1 MLAERIEVD
10 NIYMVL
16 GYTDMRKS
24 ITGLAAIVKY
34 QFKLNPFER
43 SLFLFCGKRA
53 DRMKALLWEED
64 GFLLL
69 YKIWKKAATNAEER
83 GGGTEITFQ
92 EYHRLLE
99 GLQVNSAACMR
110 QKSGDDTE
118 M

>member
-1 MLAERIEVD
+1 MD
-10 NIYMVL
+10 
-16 GYTDMRKS
+16 
-24 ITGLAAIVKY
+24 AAGVAGNTKY

-69 YKIWKKAATNAEER
+69 YKILEESSYQWPRNEAEVQK
-83 GGGTEITFQ
+83 ITFQ

-99 GLQVNSAACMR
+99 GLAVKKHRVAAP
-110 QKSGDDTE
+110 KEWG
-118 M
+118 

>member
-1 MLAERIEVD
+1 MLAEHIEVD
-10 NIYMVL
+10 DIYVVC

-24 ITGLAAIVKY
+24 ITGLVSIVKQ

-43 SLFLFCGKRA
+43 SVFLFCGKRA

-69 YKIWKKAATNAEER
+69 YKILEESTYQWPRNEAEVQ
-83 GGGTEITFQ
+83 TVTPQ

-99 GLQVNSAACMR
+99 GLEIRKRKVR
-110 QKSGDDTE
+110 TPKEWG
-118 M
+118 

>member
-24 ITGLAAIVKY
+24 ITGLTAIVKY

-69 YKIWKKAATNAEER
+69 YKILEESSYQWPR
-83 GGGTEITFQ
+83 NEVEVQKITFQ

-99 GLQVNSAACMR
+99 GLQVKRRRVHAP
-110 QKSGDDTE
+110 KEWG
-118 M
+118 

>member
-1 MLAERIEVD
+1 MLAERIEAD

-24 ITGLAAIVKY
+24 ITGLISIVKY
-34 QFKLNPFER
+34 QFKLDPFER

-69 YKIWKKAATNAEER
+69 YKILEETTYQWPRNEAEVQR
-83 GGGTEITFQ
+83 ITMQ

-99 GLQVNSAACMR
+99 GLQIKRRKVHAP
-110 QKSGDDTE
+110 KEWG
-118 M
+118 

>member
-1 MLAERIEVD
+1 MFAEHIEVD
-10 NIYMVL
+10 NIYVVC

-24 ITGLAAIVKY
+24 ITGLAAIIKY

-43 SLFLFCGKRA
+43 SVFLFCGKRA

-69 YKIWKKAATNAEER
+69 YKILEESTYQWPRSEAEVQK
-83 GGGTEITFQ
+83 ITVQ

-99 GLQVNSAACMR
+99 GLQIKRRKVDAP
-110 QKSGDDTE
+110 KEWG
-118 M
+118 